1 MNYFQILSQN
11 LKQAKEVET
20 MDPQISGT
28 LSEWMYWYIQTDKR
42 GHFLLKFRFIH
53 LHICTRKKIYLSYFP
68 PVKTVKEVICSPL
81 ICIGFHCW
89 LHAWC
94 PGNPYSFFFVVSPIT
109 VKTSIFKRKRQ
120 LIFPFGSH
128 QTFSTSCKTLF
139 RK

>member
-11 LKQAKEVET
+11 LKQAKEVGDNGLSKYLAHYQNGCT
-20 MDPQISGT
+20 GT
-28 LSEWMYWYIQTDKR
+28 YKHKR

-53 LHICTRKKIYLSYFP
+53 LHICTWKKIYLSYFP